1 MDPQQPTQ
9 SLCVLVVDDDWQA
22 AEVWCL
28 LLAQW
33 GHRTLAA
40 YDATAAWAVAL
51 AEKPDVV
58 LLDIHLPGV
67 DGWDLARRLRAEP
80 VLEGINLIALTG
92 DPDADREKSVPA
104 EINWHLVKP
113 VDPQLLQRLVVE
125 CGLQRGRR
133 MS

>member
-1 MDPQQPTQ
+1 MDAHQHTEP
-9 SLCVLVVDDDWQA
+9 LCVLVVDDDWQA

-58 LLDIHLPGV
+58 LLDIRLPGV

-80 VLEGINLIALTG
+80 VLEGIKLIALTG
-92 DPDADREKSVPA
+92 DPDANSEKSA
-104 EINWHLVKP
+104 QAGIDWHLVKP
-113 VDPQLLQRLVVE
+113 VDPQLLRRLVVVI
-125 CGLQRGRR
+125 GLQRGRR
-133 MS
+133 TS